1 MPTNTC
7 IPYFDEAD
15 NLTATATAAV
25 TGKTCVDIS
34 ADQQADGTFSAAP
47 CAASAKPFGVAEYD
61 AAVGQWFGVVREG
74 VVPITCGVNIGAGQ
88 LVQVGANS
96 LVIPWDGTLASQKLG
111 KCLTGVIA
119 GADAMIDL
127 DI

>member
-47 CAASAKPFGVAEYD
+47 CPAGAKPFGVAEYD

-74 VVPITCGVNIGAGQ
+74 VVPVTAGGPLAAGQ
-88 LVQVGANS
+88 LVQVGANG
-96 LVIPWDGTLASQKLG
+96 LVIVWDGTVASQRLG
-111 KCLTGVIA
+111 KCLTSAIA